1 MSPTRTPGRTV
12 LTLKLEPLL
21 GSRFQPT
28 GFPNL
33 GAATFEL
40 PGRDGW
46 TNALILESVQSMANH
61 LEATT
66 WDTGRDE
73 QVEELSGVPYLRIL
87 DEAGEFLTSSRLEGH
102 RLNSSY
108 IMDGFLDGELGR
120 KWLCNRFGLVLG
132 KPLNTRA
139 VAAAVA
145 ELDPVSLV
153 HGAYFPQGEWPWQP
167 KITRALTCFIEAHD
181 IREAV
186 SGGVKR
192 DSVINS
198 HDDKDT
204 EKDTET
210 EKASKSGY
218 GSVPYPRIE
227 YTAADIV
234 CYVSVDHA
242 QVRSYGLSEEG
253 AELVSALIDY
263 ELAAVFIDDLRLR
276 TACDLRLV
284 DVSGGEL
291 PDLDTA
297 TARVGAAIAAVGPG
311 TVRNMVWKGR
321 PKAAS
326 KKSRKNTSKD
336 TASDTATDTP
346 SED

>member
-1 MSPTRTPGRTV
+1 MSRTRTPGRTV

-33 GAATFEL
+33 GAATFER

-73 QVEELSGVPYLRIL
+73 QVEALTGVPYLRIL

-120 KWLCNRFGLVLG
+120 QWLCNRFGLVVG

-153 HGAYFPQGEWPWQP
+153 HGAYFPQGDWPWQP
-167 KITRALTCFIEAHD
+167 KIARALTCFIEAHD

-198 HDDKDT
+198 HDDK
-204 EKDTET
+204 EKDTEK

-242 QVRSYGLSEEG
+242 QIRSYGLSEEG
-253 AELVSALIDY
+253 TELVSALVDF
-263 ELAAVFIDDLRLR
+263 ELAAAFIDDLRLR

-311 TVRNMVWKGR
+311 TVRNLVWKER
-321 PKAAS
+321 PKAAP
-326 KKSRKNTSKD
+326 KKSRKNTSED
-336 TASDTATDTP
+336 SSSDTAIDT
-346 SED
+346 SSDD